1 MGRPTPFR
9 PSRTSLRAAV
19 LLAALALTG
28 CGSGGTVTLPPPR
41 PIIVSSGERLRVDTI
56 RMDSI
61 YAWLTAENE
70 NIELDPT
77 FLIDG
82 VPAARQRLP
91 WESLRLAVGPPDTAW
106 VEYDRAHPDIV
117 TPYNIYAHLH
127 LMKQMNRIEEWLPD
141 YAGEEGFELER
152 RIVERMADAWLL
164 GRAVFDAPAYQPL
177 DEVMYSKEAGF
188 LDAYLLVA
196 RAEEFADERA
206 RWEQQQPSRLEE
218 YRSWFQRVF
227 RTQPPGLR
235 EAAGGP

>member
-1 MGRPTPFR
+1 MGRPPLYRRF
-9 PSRTSLRAAV
+9 PRTFLPAAA
-19 LLAALALTG
+19 LLATVALGG
-28 CGSGGTVTLPPPR
+28 CGGGGTVTLPPPR
-41 PIIVSSGERLRVDTI
+41 PIIVSSGERIRVDPV

-61 YAWLTAENE
+61 YTWLTAQNE

-91 WESLRLAVGPPDTAW
+91 WESLSIVGDTAR

-127 LMKQMNRIEEWLPD
+127 LMKQMNRLAEWLPG

-152 RIVERMADAWLL
+152 RIVERMTDAWLL
-164 GRAVFDAPAYQPL
+164 GRAVFDAPAYGPL
-177 DEVMYSKEAGF
+177 DEVMYSREAGF

-196 RAEEFADERA
+196 RGTEFPEARA
-206 RWEQQQPSRLEE
+206 RWEQEEPAELEE
-218 YRSWFQRVF
+218 YRTWFQRVF
-227 RTQPPGLR
+227 RNQPPGLR
-235 EAAGGP
+235 QVAGNP

>member
-1 MGRPTPFR
+1 V
-9 PSRTSLRAAV
+9 AA
-19 LLAALALTG
+19 LLATVVCGG
-28 CGSGGTVTLPPPR
+28 CGSGGSVTLPPPR
-41 PIIVSSGERLRVDTI
+41 PIIVSSGERIRVDPV

-91 WESLRLAVGPPDTAW
+91 WESLTLVGDTARI
-106 VEYDRAHPDIV
+106 EYDRAHPDIV

-127 LMKQMNRIEEWLPD
+127 LMKQMNRVAEWLPG

-164 GRAVFDAPAYQPL
+164 GRAVFDAPAYGPL
-177 DEVMYSKEAGF
+177 DEVMYSREAGF

-196 RAEEFADERA
+196 RREEFPEARA
-206 RWEQQQPSRLEE
+206 RWEQEEPGELEE
-218 YRSWFQRVF
+218 YRTWFQRVF
-227 RTQPPGLR
+227 RNQPPGLR
-235 EAAGGP
+235 ETAGIP